1 MGLRELDEIDFMGYD
16 KDEKIAYLI
25 ITDEEDWKDEDGHI
39 SLLIEKI
46 HTCMAFVESGEVY
59 ERCPEVKGYGFV
71 IKIYGKYRCT
81 EWGKEFL
88 EKADEIVMKAGYG
101 FQYAHKP
108 FDKAKQTDNVI
119 D

>member
-46 HTCMAFVESGEVY
+46 HTCMAFVESGEVF
-59 ERCPEVKGYGFV
+59 ERYPETKEYNFV
-71 IKIYGKYRCT
+71 IRIYAKYRYT
-81 EWGKEFL
+81 EYGEEFL
-88 EKADEIVMKAGYG
+88 GKAEEIVMKTGYG
-101 FQYAHKP
+101 FQYIYKP
-108 FDKAKQTDNVI
+108 YEEGDNLAE
-119 D
+119 

>member
-1 MGLRELDEIDFMGYD
+1 M
-16 KDEKIAYLI
+16 
-25 ITDEEDWKDEDGHI
+25 
-39 SLLIEKI
+39 
-46 HTCMAFVESGEVY
+46 
-59 ERCPEVKGYGFV
+59 KGYGFV